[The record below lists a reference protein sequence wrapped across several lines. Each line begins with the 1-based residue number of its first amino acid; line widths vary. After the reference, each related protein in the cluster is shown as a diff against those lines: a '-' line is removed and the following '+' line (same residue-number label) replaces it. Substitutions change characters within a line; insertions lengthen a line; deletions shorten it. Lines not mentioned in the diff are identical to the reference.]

1 MAEAQT
7 PTTSVYVSSREDAL
21 LVDALRRGDEAAFVE
36 LVGRYG
42 ALMLRVARLYVP
54 TRSVAEEVVQETWL
68 GVLRGIDRFE
78 GRSSFKTW
86 LLRILTNIAKT
97 RAEREGRSVPFS
109 ALVQAE
115 LETSEA
121 SVDPDR
127 FFPQGERWANYWA
140 SSPRRF
146 DDLPESQLLSAET
159 FAVAREAIDGLPD
172 AQRTVITMRDIAGFA
187 SEDVCDVLGLS
198 EGNQRVLLHRARSR
212 VRRALELHFKAGET

>member
-109 ALVQAE
+109 ALAQAE

>member
-7 PTTSVYVSSREDAL
+7 PTTSAYVSSREDAL

-54 TRSVAEEVVQETWL
+54 TRSVAEEVVQEAWL
-68 GVLRGIDRFE
+68 GVLKGIGRFE

-97 RAEREGRSVPFS
+97 RAAREGRSVPFS
-109 ALVQAE
+109 ALAQAE

-127 FFPQGERWANYWA
+127 FFAQGERWANYWA

-146 DDLPESQLLSAET
+146 DELPESQLLSSET
-159 FAVAREAIDGLPD
+159 LAVAREAIDGLPD
-172 AQRTVITMRDIAGFA
+172 AQRTVITMRDVAGFA
-187 SEDVCDVLGLS
+187 SEDVCEVLGLS
-198 EGNQRVLLHRARSR
+198 EGNQRVLLHRARTR
-212 VRRALELHFKAGET
+212 VRRALELHFKAAEA